1 VELATDTLNKKK
13 KKPLT
18 KAAVAKK
25 MIKKQIKPNQKT
37 VFDETGEVWYLLIH
51 TGHNN

>member
-1 VELATDTLNKKK
+1 
-13 KKPLT
+13 
-18 KAAVAKK
+18 

-51 TGHNN
+51 SGHNN